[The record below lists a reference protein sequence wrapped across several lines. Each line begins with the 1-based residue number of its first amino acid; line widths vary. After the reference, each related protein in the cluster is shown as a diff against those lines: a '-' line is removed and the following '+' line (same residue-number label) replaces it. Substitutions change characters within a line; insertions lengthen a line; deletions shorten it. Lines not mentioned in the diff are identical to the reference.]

1 MTDSAVPADE
11 FKSKRPNSERAGFV
25 FRAGRPLTAPAAQNA
40 PAAISESLAGVKVLL
55 TCALA
60 SSETAHYDCLAP
72 PNEAKDDKTR
82 GSKDDPAAV
91 GVDPEW

>member
-25 FRAGRPLTAPAAQNA
+25 FRAGRPLNSPGGPKRNQRRFLSHGGRQGFVNLRARIFRN
-40 PAAISESLAGVKVLL
+40 S
-55 TCALA
+55 
-60 SSETAHYDCLAP
+60 HYDCLAP

-91 GVDPEW
+91 GMDPE